1 MVGENISHYKILEK
15 LGEGGMGVV
24 YLAED
29 TNLERKVAIKFLP
42 HYISANSEERE
53 RFKIEAKAA
62 AGLNHPNIATI
73 YSIDET
79 ADQTFIAMEYIEGRE
94 LKSIVEMGH
103 PDKPGEAPLLLPI
116 NDVINYGIQIA
127 EGLEAAHEKGIVHR
141 DIKSSNI
148 MITNDGKVKITDFG
162 LAKIKGG
169 AQVTK
174 IGTIVGT
181 AAYMSPE
188 QAKGEEIDHRTDIWS
203 FGVVL
208 FEMLTEHLPFC
219 GEYENAMMYLIVNED
234 PEPLTRY
241 RNDIPEALQIII
253 YKALQKNPGARYQT
267 SIEMLTDLKRL
278 QEGITSASAEFSFGR
293 SRGIKPNNLPI
304 QLTSFIG
311 RENEITEVKKLLSI
325 ARMVTLTGP
334 GGTGKTRL
342 ALQVAA
348 NLRDEFEHGIFFV
361 ALAPI
366 SDPKVVASTISQVLK
381 VSEVS
386 GQTPIESLKQYLLD
400 KQMLLLLD
408 NFEQILAAA
417 ILATELLTACSK
429 LKILVTS
436 RATLHVSGEQEFP
449 VPPLS
454 LPSLKY
460 QPSLETLSQS
470 EAVALFIHR
479 GQAIKPDFT
488 LDKENA
494 SEIAEICIHLD
505 GLPLAVELA
514 AARIKSITP
523 QMMLPRL
530 KSRLKLLTGGPRDL
544 PTRQQTL
551 LGTIEWSYA
560 LLNDDERKILRR
572 LSIFAGG
579 CTLEA
584 AEAVCNTTTDLNMD
598 ILEGLASL
606 VDKSL
611 LRQFEDSRFLMLET
625 IREFA
630 LECLITSGE
639 TESLHRAHRD
649 LFLKLSEEAEPQLT
663 GPHQKK
669 WLEQLD
675 QEHDNLRAAFDWSLK
690 DKSNLEAGLR
700 LGAALWRYWLMRG
713 YLNEGRERLA
723 NLISNVGPSVCTEA
737 QAKVLNGA
745 GQLAQNQADYASAR
759 SFFEQSLVLYRRL
772 GFKRGI
778 ATSLNNVGWLEWRLG
793 NYTAARA
800 LSEESLVLNREM
812 EDDRGIAT
820 SLNNLGF
827 VAYHQGDYV
836 AAHSFHQES
845 LTLRRKIGDKRN
857 IAFSLTTLG
866 WTIEKQGDY
875 DQASAMLEEAMAMF
889 QELGD
894 KQNLAFARIIFS
906 DLVHHQFDYE
916 RAVYLIEEQVLP
928 IDREI
933 GSKYGIAFA
942 VTILGDV
949 MLHQGNYSR
958 AAALHKESLALRKET
973 EDKWGVAQSL
983 HRLGE
988 VGRYQ
993 GDHDRAFMLYRESL
1007 VLRKEMEDKMGIIE
1021 CLEGLAG
1028 LASQQNKLVRALQLL
1043 ESAKTLR
1050 EKIGAPLPPCLRSD
1064 HEHILNTI
1072 QTRLG
1077 QQEYANAIALG
1088 SKMAIE
1094 QAIEFAL
1101 LKM

>member
-1 MVGENISHYKILEK
+1 
-15 LGEGGMGVV
+15 
-24 YLAED
+24 
-29 TNLERKVAIKFLP
+29 
-42 HYISANSEERE
+42 
-53 RFKIEAKAA
+53 
-62 AGLNHPNIATI
+62 
-73 YSIDET
+73 
-79 ADQTFIAMEYIEGRE
+79 
-94 LKSIVEMGH
+94 
-103 PDKPGEAPLLLPI
+103 
-116 NDVINYGIQIA
+116 
-127 EGLEAAHEKGIVHR
+127 
-141 DIKSSNI
+141 
-148 MITNDGKVKITDFG
+148 
-162 LAKIKGG
+162 
-169 AQVTK
+169 
-174 IGTIVGT
+174 
-181 AAYMSPE
+181 
-188 QAKGEEIDHRTDIWS
+188 
-203 FGVVL
+203 
-208 FEMLTEHLPFC
+208 
-219 GEYENAMMYLIVNED
+219 
-234 PEPLTRY
+234 
-241 RNDIPEALQIII
+241 
-253 YKALQKNPGARYQT
+253 
-267 SIEMLTDLKRL
+267 
-278 QEGITSASAEFSFGR
+278 
-293 SRGIKPNNLPI
+293 
-304 QLTSFIG
+304 
-311 RENEITEVKKLLSI
+311 
-325 ARMVTLTGP
+325 
-334 GGTGKTRL
+334 
-342 ALQVAA
+342 
-348 NLRDEFEHGIFFV
+348 
-361 ALAPI
+361 
-366 SDPKVVASTISQVLK
+366 
-381 VSEVS
+381 
-386 GQTPIESLKQYLLD
+386 
-400 KQMLLLLD
+400 
-408 NFEQILAAA
+408 
-417 ILATELLTACSK
+417 
-429 LKILVTS
+429 
-436 RATLHVSGEQEFP
+436 
-449 VPPLS
+449 
-454 LPSLKY
+454 
-460 QPSLETLSQS
+460 
-470 EAVALFIHR
+470 
-479 GQAIKPDFT
+479 
-488 LDKENA
+488 
-494 SEIAEICIHLD
+494 
-505 GLPLAVELA
+505 
-514 AARIKSITP
+514 
-523 QMMLPRL
+523 MMLPRL

-1088 SKMAIE
+1088 SEMAIE